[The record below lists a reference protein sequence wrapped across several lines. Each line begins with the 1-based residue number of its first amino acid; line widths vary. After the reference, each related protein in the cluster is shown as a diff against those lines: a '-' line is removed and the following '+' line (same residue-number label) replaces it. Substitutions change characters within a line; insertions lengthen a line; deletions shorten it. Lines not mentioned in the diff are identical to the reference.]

1 MDNQE
6 YEKAKAECWEEFWD
20 EISGNID
27 FTPGVPDRIQEHIY
41 ATFDRAYALGKH
53 EKDAEETVIN
63 GWVARNKYNEPFL
76 YTSKPHRINC
86 GIVFGEHTDA
96 WSSDDL
102 SFFPLDKDLFPNIT
116 WDNEPQEYEIIIKR
130 KKNG

>member
-6 YEKAKAECWEEFWD
+6 YEQKKRECWEEAVLHGALEVD
-20 EISGNID
+20 KNLL
-27 FTPGVPDRIQEHIY
+27 
-41 ATFDRAYALGKH
+41 FDHAFKCGYSLGKH

-86 GIVFGEHTDA
+86 GIVFCEHTDA

-130 KKNG
+130 KNHG